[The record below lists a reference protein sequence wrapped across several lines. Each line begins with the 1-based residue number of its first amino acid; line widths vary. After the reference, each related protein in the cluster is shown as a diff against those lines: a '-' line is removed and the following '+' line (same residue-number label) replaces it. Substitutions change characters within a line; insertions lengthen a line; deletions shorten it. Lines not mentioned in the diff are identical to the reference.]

1 MYLVNLTAHESEIL
15 ADYVRSCP
23 VSTIRLRAHA
33 ILMRNERL
41 SLESISKLV
50 FRSERALTRW
60 FVEFEKTRLSS
71 IFSGHIDNENAS
83 KLTRTQKLQIK
94 RVLGKP
100 PDKYGIPKEF
110 WNVPKLKN
118 YIEAKFGV
126 VYESDISY
134 HFLLKFSGLSFKY
147 PDKASPRRDEVFIK
161 NRIKAIKLEIKPMIK
176 NKDWVVL
183 ATDEVRVQ
191 LEAEIRRAWL
201 VRNKK
206 TKIKTER
213 SNEYQNYLGFLDQKT
228 GICQVFEIKRGNQ
241 VETIRV
247 LKILMKQYES
257 QNKKVCIIW
266 DNAKWHKGKLLREQ
280 LSIGKKL
287 QNLHLINLPPYAP
300 EHNPIEHVWK
310 YTKDKISNRNTQN
323 FEEIKQQFTT
333 ITNLHT
339 FNYKI

>member
-1 MYLVNLTAHESEIL
+1 MYLVSLTAHESEIL
-15 ADYVRSCP
+15 AGYVRSCP

-33 ILMRNERL
+33 LLMRSERL
-41 SLESISKLV
+41 SLEAISKLV
-50 FRSERALTRW
+50 FRSARAITRW
-60 FVEFEKTRLSS
+60 FVEFDEKRLAS

-83 KLTRTQKLQIK
+83 KLTRKQKLQIK

-110 WNVPKLKN
+110 WDVPKLKN

-147 PDKASPRRDEVFIK
+147 PDKTSPRRDEEFIK
-161 NRIKAIKLEIKPMIK
+161 NRIKEIKKEIKPMLKDK
-176 NKDWVVL
+176 NWVVL

-213 SNEYQNYLGFLDQKT
+213 SNEFQNYIGFLDQRTFK
-228 GICQVFEIKRGNQ
+228 CQVFEIKRGNQ
-241 VETIRV
+241 IETIRV
-247 LKILMKQYES
+247 LKQLIKQYPD
-257 QNKKVCIIW
+257 KKVCIIW
-266 DNAKWHKGKLLREQ
+266 DNAKWHKGKLLRQ
-280 LSIGKKL
+280 NLGTGKKL
-287 QNLHLINLPPYAP
+287 QNLHLINFPPYAP

-323 FEEIKQQFTT
+323 FEEIKRQFTN
-333 ITNLHT
+333 IINSKT

>member
-1 MYLVNLTAHESEIL
+1 MYLITLTVHESEIL
-15 ADYVRSCP
+15 EDYVKSCP
-23 VSTIRLRAHA
+23 VATIRLRAHA
-33 ILMRNERL
+33 LLMRDKGL
-41 SLESISKLV
+41 SLGDISTLV
-50 FRSERALTRW
+50 FRSPRAITRW
-60 FVEFEKTRLSS
+60 FVEFKKMRLAS

-83 KLTRTQKLQIK
+83 KLTRLQKLQIK
-94 RVLGKP
+94 RVLGRP
-100 PDKYGIPKEF
+100 PDKYGIPRKF
-110 WNVPKLKN
+110 WDVPKLKN
-118 YIEAKFGV
+118 YVEARFGV

-147 PDKASPRRDEVFIK
+147 PDKTSPRRDEFFIK
-161 NRIKAIKLEIKPMIK
+161 NRIKEIKKEIKPLIK

-213 SNEYQNYLGFLDQKT
+213 SNEFQNYIGFLDQRTFK
-228 GICQVFEIKRGNQ
+228 CQVYEIERGNQ

-247 LKILMKQYES
+247 LKLLVKQY

-266 DNAKWHKGKLLREQ
+266 DNAKWHKGKLLRQ
-280 LSIGKKL
+280 NLGTGKKL
-287 QNLHLINLPPYAP
+287 QNLHLINFPPYAP

-310 YTKDKISNRNTQN
+310 YTKDKISNSKHNTFQ
-323 FEEIKQQFTT
+323 EIKQEFKT
-333 ITNLHT
+333 ITNSKL